1 MSDPVKDRGAM
12 EFLQERVSY
21 LEESNRRYVAL
32 FEMLASNGDYQ
43 ASLAK
48 AELPQDIF
56 SATLGQV
63 RRLVPFSLAGF
74 LEAMDD
80 GSFELTSCD
89 NEVCKARLQ
98 EVSDTAI
105 VDGVFAWALNRNQA
119 ILAPAVGGG
128 TVLMHSITTRSHIH
142 GMFVGLIA
150 EESATVDAPTL
161 NAFSILL
168 NSAAYALESA
178 SLRAMLKEHMATL
191 EQRVEE
197 RTRELAVA
205 REKAEAASRAKSE
218 FLANMSHEIRT
229 PMNGVIGMT
238 ELLLEGGFSAE
249 QQRKHLLAIRDSA
262 DNLMIIINDIL
273 DFSKIEAGKLALA
286 PAPFLLRRSLEQGV
300 YALRFKAEQKGL
312 RLLVYVD
319 RDVPDRL
326 DGDLLKLRQI
336 LTNLAGN
343 AIKFS
348 DVGEISVAVHLEQS
362 REQSCLLRFCVADQ
376 GIGIPVEAQSRI
388 FETFEQA
395 DSTTTKKYGGTGLG
409 LPICKRLADMMGGR
423 IWVESE
429 PGQGSRFLFTV
440 QFGIVPDGQA
450 IEGEGSGENASS
462 TVSAVRARKILL
474 TDDVEVNRE
483 LVKAILERYD
493 HEITESTN
501 GREAVDA
508 FRTGRFDI
516 VLMDVQMPEMDG
528 LQATREIRQYEQQH
542 GVGRTPIIAMTAYA
556 GKDDRDICLH
566 AGMDDYISKPIKPM
580 QVLEK
585 LSQYCGAGDP
595 PGQEP
600 AGIAGGRQET
610 AGIST
615 APVAPES
622 MLPVYAKDDLLE
634 RLGGAET
641 LIPRFMG
648 LFFKGVDTNLVAL
661 EEAIASG
668 DSDKVRVSSHTIK
681 GSSANIGAMQMRETA
696 AAIEADAKEGHI
708 DMAYDRLI
716 VLKQQL
722 EEFKLA
728 VGPL

>member
-1 MSDPVKDRGAM
+1 M

-21 LEESNRRYVAL
+21 LEESNRRYVAI
-32 FEMLASNGDYQ
+32 FEMLASSGDFQ
-43 ASLAK
+43 ANLAK
-48 AELPQDIF
+48 ADGLQDIF
-56 SATLGQV
+56 LATLAQV
-63 RRLVPFSLAGF
+63 RRLIPFSLTGI

-80 GSFELTSCD
+80 GSFELTTCD
-89 NEVCKARLQ
+89 NDQCKARLQ
-98 EVSDTAI
+98 EAADGAI
-105 VDGVFAWALNRNQA
+105 MDGAFAWALNRNQA
-119 ILAPAVGGG
+119 VMLPAVGGG
-128 TVLMHSITTRSHIH
+128 TLLMQSITTRSRIH
-142 GMFVGLIA
+142 GMFVGVVP
-150 EESATVDAPTL
+150 EESANIDAPSL
-161 NAFSILL
+161 NALSILL
-168 NSAAYALESA
+168 NSAAYALESTT
-178 SLRAMLKEHMATL
+178 LRGLLKEHMATL

-262 DNLMIIINDIL
+262 DNLMVIINDIL

-286 PAPFLLRRSLEQGV
+286 PAPFLLRRSLDQGL
-300 YALRFKAEQKGL
+300 YALRLKAEQKGL
-312 RLLVYVD
+312 RLLVHVD
-319 RDVPDRL
+319 QEVPDRL

-348 DVGEISVAVHLEQS
+348 DVGEISVSVRIEQI
-362 REQSCLLRFCVADQ
+362 REQSYLLRFCVADE
-376 GIGIPVEAQSRI
+376 GIGIPAEAQSRI

-440 QFGIVPDGQA
+440 QFGIVPEGQA
-450 IEGEGSGENASS
+450 IEGEGSAENSS
-462 TVSAVRARKILL
+462 SAMSAVRARKILL
-474 TDDVEVNRE
+474 ADDVEVNRE

-493 HEITESTN
+493 HQITEATN
-501 GREAVDA
+501 GREAVEA
-508 FRTGRFDI
+508 FCAGRFDV

-528 LQATREIRQYEQQH
+528 LQATREIRRYEQQH
-542 GVGRTPIIAMTAYA
+542 GTGHTPVIAMTAYA
-556 GKDDRDICLH
+556 GKDDRDICLS
-566 AGMDDYISKPIKPM
+566 AGMDDYISKPIKPL

-585 LSQYCGAGDP
+585 LSQYCGSGEL

-600 AGIAGGRQET
+600 EKVSEIQHEAAGSQ
-610 AGIST
+610 T
-615 APVAPES
+615 APPPAES
-622 MLPVYAKDDLLE
+622 TLPIYAKEDLLE
-634 RLGGAET
+634 RLGGAEM

-648 LFFKGVDTNLVAL
+648 LFFKGVDTNLATL

-668 DSDKVRVSSHTIK
+668 NCDTVRVSSHTIK

-696 AAIEADAKEGHI
+696 AAIEADAKEGQI
-708 DMAYDRLI
+708 DMAYDRLLL
-716 VLKQQL
+716 LKQQL
-722 EEFKLA
+722 EEFKVA